1 MFILKVSCW
10 VAGPEAEVHGIDY
23 KSVSKNL
30 LQAEDIRINMV
41 FGPWLKRYALFFDL
55 ILYIPYEI
63 LNFGFAYSDRF
74 SNLLI
79 HILILVKL

>member
-1 MFILKVSCW
+1 MLILKVSCR
-10 VAGPEAEVHGIDY
+10 VSGPETEVHGIDY
-23 KSVSKNL
+23 KSVSENL

-63 LNFGFAYSDRF
+63 LNFGFA
-74 SNLLI
+74 
-79 HILILVKL
+79 